1 MLVSGSGLAVDLGR
15 PVVGPLPMAELL
27 PFDVRA
33 VPGHTLSF
41 ELLRQP
47 SGHHVL
53 YLRGRLHTYQGYDPH
68 QAVFLLR
75 LGASLGAKN
84 LLMTNAAGG
93 LRPTQRA
100 GQLVLLR
107 DHINLTGLNP
117 LRGELPEEWGV
128 RFPDMVGAY
137 DLGLRQLARA
147 VAAKRGIELDE
158 GVYVGL
164 AGPSYET
171 PAEVAMLRLLGGDV
185 VGMSTVLEV
194 IAARQMGVRSL
205 VISLVTNL
213 AAAVGTD
220 HQEVLE
226 AGRAA
231 RSRLESL
238 FGDLLQSSALHE

>member
-1 MLVSGSGLAVDLGR
+1 
-15 PVVGPLPMAELL
+15 MAQLL
-27 PFDVRA
+27 PFDVDA
-33 VPGHTLSF
+33 VAGHTLDF

-47 SGHHVL
+47 GGQHVL
-53 YLRGRLHTYQGYDPH
+53 YLRGRLHTYQGLDAH

-75 LGASLGAKN
+75 LGALLGAKT
-84 LLMTNAAGG
+84 LLMSNAAGG
-93 LRPTQRA
+93 LRAEQRP
-100 GQLVLLR
+100 GQLVLIR

-128 RFPDMVGAY
+128 RFPDMVDAY
-137 DLGLRQLARA
+137 DPGLRRLAHEL
-147 VAAKRGIELDE
+147 AANRGVELDE

-171 PAEVAMLRLLGGDV
+171 AAEVAMLRLLGGDV

-205 VISLVTNL
+205 ALSLITNL

-220 HQEVLE
+220 HAEVLA

-231 RSRLESL
+231 RTRIEAL
-238 FGDLLQSSALHE
+238 FSDLLRSSALYD